1 MAHKYHLSSIIPYLQ
16 PTHPL
21 PPPFAFTMAHKYHLS
36 SIIPYLQPTHPLPP
50 PFAFTMAHE
59 NVFYAGQHPS
69 RLQIS
74 VFNFTTSLHHSLYVW
89 YKMVKLKFH
98 DVARIKE
105 YVVTCLIVFFPK
117 FIPFRLSKWLLFQP
131 IWSNGDGRF
140 TTSCIWSWIQPNLT
154 KFLVTV
160 CSLLFARQAA
170 NAFNLTTE

>member
-69 RLQIS
+69 HLQIS

-117 FIPFRLSKWLLFQP
+117 FIPFRLSKNDCYFNRSDQTATADLQHHAYEVGFSQ
-131 IWSNGDGRF
+131 IW
-140 TTSCIWSWIQPNLT
+140 PN
-154 KFLVTV
+154 F
-160 CSLLFARQAA
+160 
-170 NAFNLTTE
+170 